1 MEKCDLSGIDT
12 QLRVTLKDLRN
23 GINRLINE
31 KQVSE
36 SAKILWAK
44 EVQPGSCFDD
54 ELGIMPGSI
63 IMGLEWLEDGKVA
76 VGTMR
81 IEPPLVASKYL
92 N

>member
-54 ELGIMPGSI
+54 EIGIMPGSI
-63 IMGLEWLEDGKVA
+63 IMGLEWLEDGEVA